1 MRQILGVLVAAALV
15 GLVAT
20 ASADELT
27 GPIKQIYPAGNTF
40 VIGDTVFAASL
51 ENTVGAKLSEL
62 KPGDKVTVFYET
74 DQEPDKP

>member
-1 MRQILGVLVAAALV
+1 MRQILGVLVATARRV
-15 GLVAT
+15 GG
-20 ASADELT
+20 DGELT
-27 GPIKQIYPAGNTF
+27 GPIKQIDPAGNTF

>member
-1 MRQILGVLVAAALV
+1 
-15 GLVAT
+15 
-20 ASADELT
+20 
-27 GPIKQIYPAGNTF
+27 
-40 VIGDTVFAASL
+40 VFAASL